1 MREKDILRVRKR
13 HPSCEKKISSVRKK
27 TSSVREELF
36 HDPRQQPNRGNL
48 TYHAP
53 PCGGGEGG
61 GASWDGVVAS
71 WGWTIARHLLPSTP
85 TLFYKECQLFPLSKY
100 YPYLCLRMLTET

>member
-1 MREKDILRVRKR
+1 MRKR
-13 HPSCEKKISSVRKK
+13 YPPCEKK
-27 TSSVREELF
+27 TFSVREELF

-53 PCGGGEGG
+53 PCGGGVGG
-61 GASWDGVVAS
+61 GAA
-71 WGWTIARHLLPSTP
+71 IFCPSTNTQHP
-85 TLFYKECQLFPLSKY
+85 TFNTYFYKECQLFPLSKY

>member
-1 MREKDILRVRKR
+1 MRTRYPPYEN
-13 HPSCEKKISSVRKK
+13 KISSVREKL
-27 TSSVREELF
+27 S
-36 HDPRQQPNRGNL
+36 HDPCQQPSRGNL

-61 GASWDGVVAS
+61 GASW
-71 WGWTIARHLLPSTP
+71 GWTIARYLLLSTP

>member
-1 MREKDILRVRKR
+1 MRTRY
-13 HPSCEKKISSVRKK
+13 PPCEKKISSVR
-27 TSSVREELF
+27 EELS
-36 HDPRQQPNRGNL
+36 HDPCQQANRGNL

-61 GASWDGVVAS
+61 GASWGWCCGQLGLVLWPAGDGVVAS
-71 WGWTIARHLLPSTP
+71 WGWTIARYLLPSTP